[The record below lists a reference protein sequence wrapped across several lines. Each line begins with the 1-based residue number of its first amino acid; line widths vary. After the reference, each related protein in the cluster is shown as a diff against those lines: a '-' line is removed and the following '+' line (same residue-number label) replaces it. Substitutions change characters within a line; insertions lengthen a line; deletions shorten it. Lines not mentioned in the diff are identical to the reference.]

1 MKFDVLVVTASNEAQ
16 ARGYR
21 AMVAPLVGALA
32 KKILV
37 VPDPGGKRVGSL
49 GSTVGVLKKLGDVSK
64 MRVLVCHS
72 GGDSKRLPSYAAIG
86 KAFVPVPDGRGKTVS
101 LFERIVANMEQLRLP
116 KSGVLVVCGDVA
128 PEFDFGLCDFS
139 KSGVTG
145 VAYYD
150 SPEEGSRHGVYVPGK
165 LESKVGVVERN
176 NSTLELQLKTRTS
189 HIGRDACPQASA
201 DGSESRPYQVKSFLQ
216 KPSPAAAKAAGAVC
230 RGKVAV
236 DTGILWIDPTTAKKI
251 VAAGWK
257 VGDIYDEF
265 ARELLNGF
273 APFHVN
279 VVPRCSFFH
288 IGSTRELLARLG
300 KGREW
305 VEGCAISR
313 DEMKLGGRNVV
324 TFVPREFG
332 PINLAEGECLTC
344 LPVDGKWI
352 PIRYRVE
359 DDFKS
364 DGKWEKLK
372 LGEIMKKVDHKK
384 LLALRKVDDCIT
396 VELPLRIDFAG
407 GWSDTPPICYKMG
420 GAVFNAAVTLNGV
433 KPVKVRV
440 RRLATKEVSVES
452 VDLGKSGVLKSL
464 EEIRAPKDPHDWC
477 ALVKSALTVTKFDF
491 SRGGLDIKIS
501 ADVPKGSGM
510 GTSSILGAA
519 LVTALERVAGRKPEW
534 KRVASLTLALE
545 KEMAT
550 GGGWQD
556 QIGGLVP
563 GAKLVVTKPGESQN
577 PRMSCV
583 SAKSEAAFSKFL
595 KDRALLYFTGRKRMA
610 RNILRGVIG
619 FFEEN
624 PDDIARSIVRRL
636 KSDAER
642 AFKAVESCDWD
653 SFCSAV
659 NDYWLSKK
667 ALDPGSTNPLV
678 ELIIARMAPWI
689 SAVSLCGAGGG
700 GFMFV
705 IARSKDAKAKIK
717 SVLEK
722 HPPIKTGRFFDFEIA
737 N

>member
-32 KKILV
+32 EKILV

-64 MRVLVCHS
+64 MRVLICHS

-86 KAFVPVPDGRGKTVS
+86 KAFVPVPDSHGKTVS

-128 PEFDFGLCDFS
+128 PEFDFGSCDFS

-150 SPEEGSRHGVYVPGK
+150 SPEEGSRHGVYVP
-165 LESKVGVVERN
+165 EN
-176 NSTLELQLKTRTS
+176 
-189 HIGRDACPQASA
+189 GRGLSA
-201 DGSESRPYQVKSFLQ
+201 VRAFLQ
-216 KPSPAAAKAAGAVC
+216 KPSPSVAKAAGAVC

-236 DTGILWIDPTTAKKI
+236 DTGILWIDPKTAKKI
-251 VAAGWK
+251 VSAGWK

-265 ARELLNGF
+265 ARELLDGF

-279 VVPRCSFFH
+279 IVPRCSFFH

-305 VEGCAISR
+305 VEGCEISR

-344 LPVDGKWI
+344 LPVGKKWI

-440 RRLATKEVSVES
+440 SRLVAKEVHVES
-452 VDLGKSGVLKSL
+452 VDLGQSGVLKSL
-464 EEIRAPKDPHDWC
+464 AEIRAPKDPHDWC

-563 GAKLVVTKPGESQN
+563 GAHLVVTKPGKSQN
-577 PRMSCV
+577 PRMSRV
-583 SAKSEAAFSKFL
+583 SEKSEAAFSKFL

-642 AFKAVESCDWD
+642 AFMAVESCDWD

-705 IARSKDAKAKIK
+705 IARSKDAKAKIRT
-717 SVLEK
+717 VLED

-737 N
+737 D

>member
-1 MKFDVLVVTASNEAQ
+1 MKFDILVVTASNEAQ

-21 AMVAPLVGALA
+21 AMVAPLVGSLA
-32 KKILV
+32 EKILV

-49 GSTVGVLKKLGDVSK
+49 GSTVGVLRKLGDVSK
-64 MRVLVCHS
+64 KRVLICHS

-86 KAFVPVPDGRGKTVS
+86 KAFVPVPDSRGKTVS

-116 KSGVLVVCGDVA
+116 KGGVLVVCGDVA
-128 PEFDFGLCDFS
+128 PEFDFASCDFLE
-139 KSGVTG
+139 SGVTG

-150 SPEEGSRHGVYVPGK
+150 SPEEGSRHGVYVPEK
-165 LESKVGVVERN
+165 LESK
-176 NSTLELQLKTRTS
+176 TRTT
-189 HIGRDACPQASA
+189 HIGRD
-201 DGSESRPYQVKSFLQ
+201 GSPSRPRTPGDRRPYQVKFFLQ

-236 DTGILWIDPTTAKKI
+236 DTGILWIDPATAKKI

-265 ARELLNGF
+265 ARELINGF

-288 IGSTRELLARLG
+288 IGSTRELLALLG
-300 KGREW
+300 KGCEW
-305 VEGCAISR
+305 VEGCATPR

-344 LPVDGKWI
+344 LPVGGKWI

-364 DGKWEKLK
+364 DGKWDKLK

-384 LLALRKVDDCIT
+384 LLALRKTEDCIT

-440 RRLATKEVSVES
+440 RRLAEKEVRVES

-464 EEIRAPKDPHDWC
+464 AEIRAAKDPHDWC

-534 KRVASLTLALE
+534 KRISALTLSLE

-563 GAKLVVTKPGESQN
+563 GVHLVSTTPGKSQDPN
-577 PRMSCV
+577 LKRISP
-583 SAKSEAAFSKFL
+583 KSEAAFSKFL
-595 KDRALLYFTGRKRMA
+595 KERALLYFTGRKRMA

-705 IARSKDAKAKIK
+705 VARSKDAKAKIK

>member
-1 MKFDVLVVTASNEAQ
+1 M
-16 ARGYR
+16 
-21 AMVAPLVGALA
+21 
-32 KKILV
+32 
-37 VPDPGGKRVGSL
+37 
-49 GSTVGVLKKLGDVSK
+49 
-64 MRVLVCHS
+64 
-72 GGDSKRLPSYAAIG
+72 
-86 KAFVPVPDGRGKTVS
+86 
-101 LFERIVANMEQLRLP
+101 
-116 KSGVLVVCGDVA
+116 
-128 PEFDFGLCDFS
+128 
-139 KSGVTG
+139 
-145 VAYYD
+145 
-150 SPEEGSRHGVYVPGK
+150 
-165 LESKVGVVERN
+165 
-176 NSTLELQLKTRTS
+176 
-189 HIGRDACPQASA
+189 
-201 DGSESRPYQVKSFLQ
+201 
-216 KPSPAAAKAAGAVC
+216 C

-236 DTGILWIDPTTAKKI
+236 DTGILWIDPATAKKI
-251 VAAGWK
+251 VTAGWK

-300 KGREW
+300 EGREW

-313 DEMKLGGRNVV
+313 GEMKLGGRNVV

-332 PINLAEGECLTC
+332 PVELSEGECLTC
-344 LPVDGKWI
+344 LPVCGKWI

-372 LGEIMKKVDHKK
+372 VGEIMKKVDHKK
-384 LLALRKVDDCIT
+384 LLALRKVADCIT

-464 EEIRAPKDPHDWC
+464 DEIRAPKNPHDWC

-563 GAKLVVTKPGESQN
+563 GAHLVSTAPGKSQN
-577 PRMSCV
+577 PNLKCV
-583 SAKSEAAFSKFL
+583 SPKSEAAFSKFL

-642 AFKAVESCDWD
+642 AFKAVESCDWE

-705 IARSKDAKAKIK
+705 IARSKDAKAKIRT
-717 SVLEK
+717 VLED

>member
-1 MKFDVLVVTASNEAQ
+1 MERV
-16 ARGYR
+16 R
-21 AMVAPLVGALA
+21 A
-32 KKILV
+32 
-37 VPDPGGKRVGSL
+37 
-49 GSTVGVLKKLGDVSK
+49 
-64 MRVLVCHS
+64 
-72 GGDSKRLPSYAAIG
+72 
-86 KAFVPVPDGRGKTVS
+86 
-101 LFERIVANMEQLRLP
+101 
-116 KSGVLVVCGDVA
+116 
-128 PEFDFGLCDFS
+128 
-139 KSGVTG
+139 
-145 VAYYD
+145 
-150 SPEEGSRHGVYVPGK
+150 
-165 LESKVGVVERN
+165 
-176 NSTLELQLKTRTS
+176 
-189 HIGRDACPQASA
+189 
-201 DGSESRPYQVKSFLQ
+201 FLQ
-216 KPSPAAAKAAGAVC
+216 KPSPSEAKAAGAVW

-236 DTGILWIDPTTAKKI
+236 DTGILWIDPATAKKI
-251 VAAGWK
+251 AAAGWK

-265 ARELLNGF
+265 ARELLDGF

-313 DEMKLGGRNVV
+313 DEMKLGGRNAV

-344 LPVDGKWI
+344 LPVGKKWI

-384 LLALRKVDDCIT
+384 LLALRKADDCIT

-440 RRLATKEVSVES
+440 RRLAAKEVLVES
-452 VDLGKSGVLKSL
+452 VDLGQSGVLKSL
-464 EEIRAPKDPHDWC
+464 AEIRAPKDPHDWC

-519 LVTALERVAGRKPEW
+519 LVSALERVAGRKPEW

-577 PRMSCV
+577 PRASRV
-583 SAKSEAAFSKFL
+583 SEKSEAAFSKFL

-667 ALDPGSTNPLV
+667 ALDRGSTNPLV

-705 IARSKDAKAKIK
+705 VARSKAAKAKIR
-717 SVLEK
+717 SVLEN

-737 N
+737 E

>member
-21 AMVAPLVGALA
+21 AMVAPLVGSLA
-32 KKILV
+32 EKILV

-49 GSTVGVLKKLGDVSK
+49 GSTVGVLRKLGDVSK
-64 MRVLVCHS
+64 RRVLICHS

-86 KAFVPVPDGRGKTVS
+86 KAFVPVPDSRGKTVS

-128 PEFDFGLCDFS
+128 PEFDFGSCDFS

-150 SPEEGSRHGVYVPGK
+150 SLEEGSRHGVYVPGN
-165 LESKVGVVERN
+165 GERV
-176 NSTLELQLKTRTS
+176 R
-189 HIGRDACPQASA
+189 A
-201 DGSESRPYQVKSFLQ
+201 FLQ
-216 KPSPAAAKAAGAVC
+216 KPSPSAAKAAGAVC

-236 DTGILWIDPTTAKKI
+236 DTGILWIDPATAKKI

-332 PINLAEGECLTC
+332 PIDLAEGECLTC
-344 LPVDGKWI
+344 LPVGGKWI

-364 DGKWEKLK
+364 DGKWDKLK

-384 LLALRKVDDCIT
+384 LLALRKTEDCIT

-440 RRLATKEVSVES
+440 RRLAEKEVRVES

-464 EEIRAPKDPHDWC
+464 AEIRAPKDPHDWC

-491 SRGGLDIKIS
+491 SCGGLDIRIS

-519 LVTALERVAGRKPEW
+519 LVTALERVAGRKAEW

-563 GAKLVVTKPGESQN
+563 GAHLISTTPGKGQN

-583 SAKSEAAFSKFL
+583 SPKSEAAFAKFL
-595 KDRALLYFTGRKRMA
+595 KERALLYFTGRKRMA

-642 AFKAVESCDWD
+642 AFRAVESCDWD

-737 N
+737 KESTV

>member
-1 MKFDVLVVTASNEAQ
+1 MKFDILVVTASNEAQ

-21 AMVAPLVGALA
+21 AMVAPLVGSLA
-32 KKILV
+32 EKILV

-49 GSTVGVLKKLGDVSK
+49 GSTVGVLRKLGDVSK
-64 MRVLVCHS
+64 RRVLICHS

-86 KAFVPVPDGRGKTVS
+86 KAFVPVPDSRGKTVS

-128 PEFDFGLCDFS
+128 PEFDFGSCDFS

-150 SPEEGSRHGVYVPGK
+150 SPEEGSRHGVYVPGN
-165 LESKVGVVERN
+165 GERV
-176 NSTLELQLKTRTS
+176 R
-189 HIGRDACPQASA
+189 A
-201 DGSESRPYQVKSFLQ
+201 FLQ
-216 KPSPAAAKAAGAVC
+216 KPSPSAAKAAGAVC

-236 DTGILWIDPTTAKKI
+236 DTGILWIDPATAKKI

-332 PINLAEGECLTC
+332 PIDLAEGECLTC
-344 LPVDGKWI
+344 LPVGGKWI

-364 DGKWEKLK
+364 DGKWDKLK

-384 LLALRKVDDCIT
+384 LLALRKTEDCIT

-440 RRLATKEVSVES
+440 RRLAEKEVHVES

-464 EEIRAPKDPHDWC
+464 AEIRAPKDPHDWC

-491 SRGGLDIKIS
+491 SRGGLDIRIS

-519 LVTALERVAGRKPEW
+519 LVTALERVAGRKAEW

-563 GAKLVVTKPGESQN
+563 GAHLISTTPGKGQN

-583 SAKSEAAFSKFL
+583 SPKSEAAFAKFL
-595 KDRALLYFTGRKRMA
+595 KERALLYFTGRKRMA

-642 AFKAVESCDWD
+642 AFRAVESCDWN

>member
-1 MKFDVLVVTASNEAQ
+1 MKFDILVVTASNEAQ

-21 AMVAPLVGALA
+21 AMVAPLVGSLA
-32 KKILV
+32 EKILV

-49 GSTVGVLKKLGDVSK
+49 GSTVGVLRKLGDVSK
-64 MRVLVCHS
+64 RRVLICHS

-86 KAFVPVPDGRGKTVS
+86 KAFVPVPDSRGKTVS

-128 PEFDFGLCDFS
+128 PEFDFGSCDFS

-150 SPEEGSRHGVYVPGK
+150 SPEEGSRHGVYVPGN
-165 LESKVGVVERN
+165 GERV
-176 NSTLELQLKTRTS
+176 R
-189 HIGRDACPQASA
+189 A
-201 DGSESRPYQVKSFLQ
+201 FLQ
-216 KPSPAAAKAAGAVC
+216 KPSPSAAKAAGAVC
-230 RGKVAV
+230 HGKVAV
-236 DTGILWIDPTTAKKI
+236 DTGILWIDPATAKKI

-332 PINLAEGECLTC
+332 PIDLAEGECLTC
-344 LPVDGKWI
+344 LPVGGKWI

-364 DGKWEKLK
+364 DGKWDKLK

-384 LLALRKVDDCIT
+384 LLALRKTEDCIT

-440 RRLATKEVSVES
+440 RRLAEKEVHVES

-464 EEIRAPKDPHDWC
+464 AEIRAPKDPHDWC

-491 SRGGLDIKIS
+491 SRGGLDIRIS

-519 LVTALERVAGRKPEW
+519 LVTALERVAGRKAEW

-563 GAKLVVTKPGESQN
+563 GAHLISTTPGKGQN

-583 SAKSEAAFSKFL
+583 SPKSEAAFAKFL
-595 KDRALLYFTGRKRMA
+595 KERALLYFTGRKRMA

-642 AFKAVESCDWD
+642 AFRAVESCDWD

-705 IARSKDAKAKIK
+705 VARSKDAKAKIK

>member
-1 MKFDVLVVTASNEAQ
+1 MKFDILVVTASNEAQ

-21 AMVAPLVGALA
+21 AMVAPLVGSLA
-32 KKILV
+32 EKILV

-49 GSTVGVLKKLGDVSK
+49 GSTVGVLRKLGDVSK
-64 MRVLVCHS
+64 RRVLICHS

-86 KAFVPVPDGRGKTVS
+86 KAFVPVPDSRGKTVS

-116 KSGVLVVCGDVA
+116 KSGVLVVCGDAA
-128 PEFDFGLCDFS
+128 PEFDFGSCDFS

-150 SPEEGSRHGVYVPGK
+150 SPEEGSRHGVYVPGN
-165 LESKVGVVERN
+165 GERV
-176 NSTLELQLKTRTS
+176 R
-189 HIGRDACPQASA
+189 A
-201 DGSESRPYQVKSFLQ
+201 FLQ
-216 KPSPAAAKAAGAVC
+216 KPSPSAAKAAGAVC

-236 DTGILWIDPTTAKKI
+236 DTGILWIDPATAKKI
-251 VAAGWK
+251 VIAGWK

-332 PINLAEGECLTC
+332 PIDLAEGECLTC
-344 LPVDGKWI
+344 LPVGGKWI

-364 DGKWEKLK
+364 DGKWDKLK

-384 LLALRKVDDCIT
+384 LLALRKTEDCIT

-440 RRLATKEVSVES
+440 RRLAEKEVHVES

-464 EEIRAPKDPHDWC
+464 AEIRAPKDPHDWC

-491 SRGGLDIKIS
+491 SCGGLDIRIS

-519 LVTALERVAGRKPEW
+519 LVTALERVAGRKAEW

-563 GAKLVVTKPGESQN
+563 GAHLISTTPGKGQN

-583 SAKSEAAFSKFL
+583 SPKSEAAFAKFL
-595 KDRALLYFTGRKRMA
+595 KERALLYFTGRKRMA

-642 AFKAVESCDWD
+642 AFRAVESCDWD

-705 IARSKDAKAKIK
+705 VARSKDAKAKIK

-737 N
+737 KE

>member
-1 MKFDVLVVTASNEAQ
+1 MKFDILVVTASNEAQ

-21 AMVAPLVGALA
+21 AMVAPLVGSLA
-32 KKILV
+32 EKILV

-49 GSTVGVLKKLGDVSK
+49 GSTVGVLRKLGDVSK
-64 MRVLVCHS
+64 RRVLICHS

-86 KAFVPVPDGRGKTVS
+86 KAFVPVPDSRGKTVS
-101 LFERIVANMEQLRLP
+101 LFERIVANMEQLLLP

-128 PEFDFGLCDFS
+128 PEFDFSSCDFS

-150 SPEEGSRHGVYVPGK
+150 SLEEGSRHGVYVPENG
-165 LESKVGVVERN
+165 ERV
-176 NSTLELQLKTRTS
+176 R
-189 HIGRDACPQASA
+189 A
-201 DGSESRPYQVKSFLQ
+201 FLQ
-216 KPSPAAAKAAGAVC
+216 KPSPSAAKAAGAVC

-236 DTGILWIDPTTAKKI
+236 DTGILWIDPATAKKI

-265 ARELLNGF
+265 ARELLDGF

-332 PINLAEGECLTC
+332 PIDLAEGECLTC
-344 LPVDGKWI
+344 LPVGGKWL
-352 PIRYRVE
+352 PIRYHVE

-364 DGKWEKLK
+364 DGKWDKLK

-384 LLALRKVDDCIT
+384 LLALRKTEDCIT

-440 RRLATKEVSVES
+440 RRLAEKEVHVES

-464 EEIRAPKDPHDWC
+464 AEIRAPKDPHDWC

-491 SRGGLDIKIS
+491 SCGGLDIRIS

-519 LVTALERVAGRKPEW
+519 LVTALERVAGRKAEW

-563 GAKLVVTKPGESQN
+563 GAHLISTTPGKGQN

-583 SAKSEAAFSKFL
+583 SPKSEAAFAKFL
-595 KDRALLYFTGRKRMA
+595 KECALLYFTGRKRMA

-642 AFKAVESCDWD
+642 AFRAVESCDWD

>member
-21 AMVAPLVGALA
+21 AMVAPLVGSLA
-32 KKILV
+32 EKILV

-64 MRVLVCHS
+64 SRVLICHS

-86 KAFVPVPDGRGKTVS
+86 KAFVPVPDSRGKTVS

-116 KSGVLVVCGDVA
+116 KGGVLVVCGDVA
-128 PEFDFGLCDFS
+128 PEFDFGSCDFS

-150 SPEEGSRHGVYVPGK
+150 SPEEGSRHGVYVPENVRS
-165 LESKVGVVERN
+165 L
-176 NSTLELQLKTRTS
+176 
-189 HIGRDACPQASA
+189 SA
-201 DGSESRPYQVKSFLQ
+201 VTSFLQ
-216 KPSPAAAKAAGAVC
+216 KPSPAAAKAAGALC

-236 DTGILWIDPTTAKKI
+236 DTGILWIDPATAKKI

-265 ARELLNGF
+265 ARELLDGF

-305 VEGCAISR
+305 VEGCSIPRA
-313 DEMKLGGRNVV
+313 EMKLGGRNVV
-324 TFVPREFG
+324 TFVPGEFG
-332 PINLAEGECLTC
+332 PIDLAEGECLTC
-344 LPVDGKWI
+344 LPVGRKWI
-352 PIRYRVE
+352 PVRYRVE

-372 LGEIMKKVDHKK
+372 LGGIMKKVDHKK
-384 LLALRKVDDCIT
+384 LLALRKAEDCII

-440 RRLATKEVSVES
+440 SRLAEREVRVES
-452 VDLGKSGVLKSL
+452 VDLGQSGVLKSL
-464 EEIRAPKDPHDWC
+464 AEIRAPKDPHDWC

-519 LVTALERVAGRKPEW
+519 LVSALERVAGRKAEW

-563 GAKLVVTKPGESQN
+563 GAHFVSTKPGKSQD
-577 PRMSCV
+577 PSLKRV
-583 SAKSEAAFSKFL
+583 SPKSEAAFAKFL
-595 KDRALLYFTGRKRMA
+595 KERALLYFTGRKRMA

-705 IARSKDAKAKIK
+705 VARSKDAKAKIR
-717 SVLEK
+717 SVLEN
-722 HPPIKTGRFFDFEIA
+722 HPPIRTGRFFDFEIA
-737 N
+737 E

>member
-21 AMVAPLVGALA
+21 AMIAPLVGLLA
-32 KKILV
+32 EKILV
-37 VPDPGGKRVGSL
+37 VPDPGGRRVGSL
-49 GSTVGVLKKLGDVSK
+49 GSTVGVLKKIGDVSK

-72 GGDSKRLPSYAAIG
+72 GGDSKRLPAYAAIG
-86 KAFVPVPDGRGKTVS
+86 KAFVPVPDCRGKTVS
-101 LFERIVANMEQLRLP
+101 IFERIVANMEQLRLP

-128 PEFDFGLCDFS
+128 PEFDFASCDFS
-139 KSGVTG
+139 KRGVTG

-150 SPEEGSRHGVYVPGK
+150 SSEEGARHGVYVPENGCR
-165 LESKVGVVERN
+165 LSPVR
-176 NSTLELQLKTRTS
+176 
-189 HIGRDACPQASA
+189 A
-201 DGSESRPYQVKSFLQ
+201 FLQ
-216 KPSPAAAKAAGAVC
+216 KPSPSTAKAAGAVR

-236 DTGILWIDPTTAKKI
+236 DTGILWIDPATARKI

-265 ARELLNGF
+265 ARELLDGF

-279 VVPRCSFFH
+279 VVPHCSFFH

-313 DEMKLGGRNVV
+313 GEMKLGGRNVV

-332 PINLAEGECLTC
+332 QIDLAEGECLTC
-344 LPVDGKWI
+344 LPVGGKWL

-364 DGKWEKLK
+364 DGKWDKLK
-372 LGEIMKKVDHKK
+372 LGEIMKKVDHRK
-384 LLALRKVDDCIT
+384 LLALRKTEDCIS

-440 RRLATKEVSVES
+440 RLLAEKEVRVES

-464 EEIRAPKDPHDWC
+464 AEIRAPKDPHDWC

-519 LVTALERVAGRKPEW
+519 LVTALERAAGRKPEW

-563 GAKLVVTKPGESQN
+563 GAHLVVTTPGKSQN
-577 PRMSCV
+577 PRMSSV
-583 SAKSEAAFSKFL
+583 SPRAEAAFSKFL
-595 KDRALLYFTGRKRMA
+595 RDRALLYFTGRKRMA

-705 IARSKDAKAKIK
+705 VARSKDAKAKIK

-722 HPPIKTGRFFDFEIA
+722 HPPTKTGRFFDFEIA
-737 N
+737 K

>member
-32 KKILV
+32 EKILV

-64 MRVLVCHS
+64 SRVLVCHS
-72 GGDSKRLPSYAAIG
+72 GGDSKRLPAYAAIG
-86 KAFVPVPDGRGKTVS
+86 KAFVPVPDSCGRTVS
-101 LFERIVANMEQLRLP
+101 LFERIVANMERLKLP
-116 KSGVLVVCGDVA
+116 KGGVLVVCGDVA
-128 PEFDFGLCDFS
+128 PEFDFGSCDFS
-139 KSGVTG
+139 KGGVTG

-150 SPEEGSRHGVYVPGK
+150 SPEEGSRHGVYVP
-165 LESKVGVVERN
+165 EN
-176 NSTLELQLKTRTS
+176 
-189 HIGRDACPQASA
+189 GRRLSA
-201 DGSESRPYQVKSFLQ
+201 VRAFLQ
-216 KPSPAAAKAAGAVC
+216 KPSPSAAKSAGAVR

-236 DTGILWIDPTTAKKI
+236 DTGILWIDPATAKKI

-265 ARELLNGF
+265 AHELLGGF

-305 VEGCAISR
+305 VEGCAIPR
-313 DEMKLGGRNVV
+313 GEMKLGGRNVV
-324 TFVPREFG
+324 TFVPRELG
-332 PINLAEGECLTC
+332 PIDLAEGECLTC
-344 LPVDGKWI
+344 LPVGGKWL

-372 LGEIMKKVDHKK
+372 LGEIMKRVDHKK
-384 LLALRKVDDCIT
+384 LLALRKAEDCIT

-440 RRLATKEVSVES
+440 RRLAEREVRVES

-464 EEIRAPKDPHDWC
+464 AEIRAPKDPHDWC

-491 SRGGLDIKIS
+491 SHGGLDIKIS

-519 LVTALERVAGRKPEW
+519 LVTALERVAGRRPEW

-545 KEMAT
+545 REMAT

-563 GAKLVVTKPGESQN
+563 GAHLVVTKPGKSQD
-577 PRMSCV
+577 PRMSRV
-583 SAKSEAAFSKFL
+583 SPRAEKAFSKFL
-595 KDRALLYFTGRKRMA
+595 GDRALLYFTGRKRMA
-610 RNILRGVIG
+610 RNVLRGVLA
-619 FFEEN
+619 FFAEN

-705 IARSKDAKAKIK
+705 VARSKDAKAKIK

-722 HPPIKTGRFFDFEIA
+722 HPPIKSGRFFDFEIA
-737 N
+737 E

>member
-1 MKFDVLVVTASNEAQ
+1 MKFDILVVTASNEAQ

-21 AMVAPLVGALA
+21 AMVAPLVGSLA
-32 KKILV
+32 EKILV

-49 GSTVGVLKKLGDVSK
+49 GSTVGVLRKLGDVSK
-64 MRVLVCHS
+64 RRVLICHS

-86 KAFVPVPDGRGKTVS
+86 KAFVPVPDSRGKTVS

-128 PEFDFGLCDFS
+128 PEFDFSSCDFS

-150 SPEEGSRHGVYVPGK
+150 SPEEGSRHGVYVPGN
-165 LESKVGVVERN
+165 GERV
-176 NSTLELQLKTRTS
+176 R
-189 HIGRDACPQASA
+189 A
-201 DGSESRPYQVKSFLQ
+201 FLQ
-216 KPSPAAAKAAGAVC
+216 KPSPSAAKAAGAVC
-230 RGKVAV
+230 HGKVAV
-236 DTGILWIDPTTAKKI
+236 DTGILWIDPATAKKI

-332 PINLAEGECLTC
+332 PIDLAEGECLTS
-344 LPVDGKWI
+344 LPVGGKWI

-364 DGKWEKLK
+364 DGKWDKLK

-384 LLALRKVDDCIT
+384 LLALRKTEDCIT

-440 RRLATKEVSVES
+440 RRLAEKEVHVES

-464 EEIRAPKDPHDWC
+464 AEIRAPKDPHDWC

-491 SRGGLDIKIS
+491 SRGGLDIRIS

-519 LVTALERVAGRKPEW
+519 LVTALERVAGRKAEW

-563 GAKLVVTKPGESQN
+563 GAHLISTTPGKGQN

-583 SAKSEAAFSKFL
+583 SPKSEAAFAKFL
-595 KDRALLYFTGRKRMA
+595 KERALLYFTGRKRMA

-642 AFKAVESCDWD
+642 AFRAVESCDWD

-737 N
+737 KE

>member
-1 MKFDVLVVTASNEAQ
+1 MKFNILVVTASNEAQ

-21 AMVAPLVGALA
+21 AMVAPLVGSLA
-32 KKILV
+32 EKILV

-64 MRVLVCHS
+64 CRVLICHS

-86 KAFVPVPDGRGKTVS
+86 KAFVPVPDCHGKTVS

-128 PEFDFGLCDFS
+128 PEFDFGECDFS

-150 SPEEGSRHGVYVPGK
+150 SPEEGSRHGVYVPEK
-165 LESKVGVVERN
+165 LESKVGVGERN
-176 NSTLELQLKTRTS
+176 NSALELQLETRTS
-189 HIGRDACPQASA
+189 HGASK
-201 DGSESRPYQVKSFLQ
+201 GSNLSAVTAFLQ
-216 KPSPAAAKAAGAVC
+216 KPTPSSAKAAGAVH

-236 DTGILWIDPTTAKKI
+236 DTGILWIDPATAKKI
-251 VAAGWK
+251 VVAGWK

-279 VVPRCSFFH
+279 IVPRCSFFH
-288 IGSTRELLARLG
+288 IGSTRELLERLG
-300 KGREW
+300 MGREW

-313 DEMKLGGRNVV
+313 NEMKLGGRNVV

-332 PINLAEGECLTC
+332 PVNLSEGECLTC
-344 LPVDGKWI
+344 LPVGGKWI

-384 LLALRKVDDCIT
+384 LLALRKTEDCIT

-440 RRLATKEVSVES
+440 RRLADKEVRVES

-464 EEIRAPKDPHDWC
+464 AEIRAPKDPHDWC

-491 SRGGLDIKIS
+491 SSGGLDIKIS

-519 LVTALERVAGRKPEW
+519 LVTALERAAGRKPEW

-563 GAKLVVTKPGESQN
+563 GAHLVSTTPGKSQN
-577 PRMSCV
+577 PSLKRV
-583 SAKSEAAFSKFL
+583 SAKSEAALSKFL
-595 KDRALLYFTGRKRMA
+595 NERALLYFTGRKRMA

-705 IARSKDAKAKIK
+705 VARSKDAKAKIR